1 MVPINVIKI
10 IHCQLNTTESLNQ
23 DAAIEPK
30 FERAFE
36 SQLES
41 RPFLS
46 LGIPSNFIDQEIL
59 FVWRLVMNDSATTS
73 RNFDRTEFRPDPK
86 NSGQTF
92 RRNFA
97 VRIFLVKFSTAFQS
111 NIFSEDEN
119 VEVKFLPG
127 ILPSR
132 VRILLSNKLD
142 KNMLWGRFGCAMVRK
157 LQ

>member
-10 IHCQLNTTESLNQ
+10 LHCPLNTTESLNQ
-23 DAAIEPK
+23 DAAFESKYEP
-30 FERAFE
+30 AFE
-36 SQLES
+36 PELEPQLVS

-132 VRILLSNKLD
+132 VRILLSHQL
-142 KNMLWGRFGCAMVRK
+142 F
-157 LQ
+157 